1 MVVTWS
7 DLAKHCPWSK
17 GQPIGNG
24 IYCAPW
30 HSASSYYPIPPEGEW
45 DFVFVWFH
53 LPYYYY
59 YRRSSSKGFLVKV
72 FLLDTGDISLIFQ
85 DISMKLGGHIDHGPN
100 SSYHHFWHHMT
111 CCHGIMTENV
121 ITKWTNECTNCEVPG
136 RDGQNSFLPWYLAP
150 CPEHFLIWN
159 FSLTFD
165 LT

>member
-30 HSASSYYPIPPEGEW
+30 HSASSYPIPPEGEW

-59 YRRSSSKGFLVKV
+59 YPIPPEGEWDLVVVWFHLSYYYYRRSSSKHWSDFH
-72 FLLDTGDISLIFQ
+72 LLL
-85 DISMKLGGHIDHGPN
+85 KL
-100 SSYHHFWHHMT
+100 S
-111 CCHGIMTENV
+111 
-121 ITKWTNECTNCEVPG
+121 
-136 RDGQNSFLPWYLAP
+136 Q
-150 CPEHFLIWN
+150 
-159 FSLTFD
+159 
-165 LT
+165 